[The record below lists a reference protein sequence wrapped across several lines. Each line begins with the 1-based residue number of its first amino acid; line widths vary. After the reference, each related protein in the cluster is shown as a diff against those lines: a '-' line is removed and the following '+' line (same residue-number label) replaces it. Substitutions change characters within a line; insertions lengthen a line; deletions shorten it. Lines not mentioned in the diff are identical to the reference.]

1 MFLKRFFSSVGACG
15 GGGGGS
21 PPSLTSRISLNRR
34 LNLPSIH
41 DFGAFG
47 NVSNGARVVFDKNS
61 SSNNNNN
68 KNSNNSNNNN
78 MNNMNSKTLTTSI
91 TSSVKEDL
99 YKGRRITVGLAT
111 EVNTINDLYDPRSF
125 KRQNKWTD
133 QNRAISLASTIIK
146 NENILTEKKERLRN
160 VYPHLIKNKRNIEK
174 RRKKFMDMRAMV
186 IDEILDLQQRYK

>member
-1 MFLKRFFSSVGACG
+1 MFLKRFFASVGAGCSGG

-41 DFGAFG
+41 DFGVFG
-47 NVSNGARVVFDKNS
+47 NVSNGARVLFDT
-61 SSNNNNN
+61 NNNNN
-68 KNSNNSNNNN
+68 KNNNNN
-78 MNNMNSKTLTTSI
+78 NNSSIMNSKALTTSI

-133 QNRAISLASTIIK
+133 QNRAISLASTIIR